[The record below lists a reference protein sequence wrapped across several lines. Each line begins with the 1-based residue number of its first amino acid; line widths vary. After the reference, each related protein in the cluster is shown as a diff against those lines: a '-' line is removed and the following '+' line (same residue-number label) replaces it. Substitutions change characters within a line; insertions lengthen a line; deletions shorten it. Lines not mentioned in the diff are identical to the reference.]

1 LKISEVRGL
10 ENKELEKQLEEA
22 HKELMD
28 LRFQLVTKQ
37 LVNHRRLMQTRKKI
51 AQINTILREKA
62 IAAEASSSAP
72 TSEKAK
78 AG

>member
-1 LKISEVRGL
+1 LKISEVRALGAA
-10 ENKELEKQLEEA
+10 ELVKQLEAA
-22 HKELMD
+22 HKELLD

-37 LVNHRRLMQTRKKI
+37 LVNHRRVAQTRKKI

-62 IAAEASSSAP
+62 LATGADSSAP

>member
-1 LKISEVRGL
+1 MKIKEVRGL
-10 ENKELEKQLEEA
+10 DGAELTKQLEEA
-22 HKELMD
+22 HKELLD

-51 AQINTILREKA
+51 AQMNTILREKA
-62 IAAEASSSAP
+62 LAAEVESSASS
-72 TSEKAK
+72 SEKAK